1 MDDEDEN
8 EIEEE
13 ISRLTAPPSNEGP
26 SFEYIL
32 KRFWVSQRV
41 SGGLRSTIQPLKPAS
56 KKVDYFV
63 LLIDESLRLA
73 RGIEGDGYEDI
84 RGALLNTKFGSKVHA
99 GLVKRLEQFSVVQY
113 LAESKR
119 F

>member
-1 MDDEDEN
+1 M
-8 EIEEE
+8 
-13 ISRLTAPPSNEGP
+13 
-26 SFEYIL
+26 
-32 KRFWVSQRV
+32 